1 MRAEGALLSIPRRR
15 LRILVLVGA
24 SWLALLLGLVLWWAY
39 VVLQQ
44 GERIAELEVTAGLA
58 RGEALVGR
66 ERVHNMLMWESGAFI
81 VILLSATAV
90 LAWLYYR
97 DSVRNRALHAF
108 FAALTHELRTP
119 LAALRLQAEAIAED
133 PEAPPARHASG
144 RRLLDDLSRLESQ
157 VERTLELAR
166 VEGGGR
172 VLEEPIALE
181 PLLRHFCATLPESLA
196 GRVAL
201 HVAHTRSDTRVLG
214 DKVAIQLILRNLVEN
229 AVRHAQRNKVELIM
243 SLEHRGSGVTLHCM
257 DNGAGFEGNA
267 ARLGTLF
274 YRGERSSGAGVGLY
288 LIKALMTQMGGAA
301 RFDSARDHGF
311 EAVLHFREA
320 AA

>member
-44 GERIAELEVTAGLA
+44 GERIAELEVAAGLA

-133 PEAPPARHASG
+133 PETPPAQQQRG
-144 RRLLDDLSRLESQ
+144 RRLLGDLSRLESQ

-172 VLEEPIALE
+172 VLDEPIALA
-181 PLLRHFCATLPESLA
+181 PLLRHFCASLPESLA
-196 GRVAL
+196 ERVQV
-201 HVAHTRSDTRVLG
+201 HIAHSGGDMLVLG
-214 DKVAIQLILRNLVEN
+214 DKAAIQLILRNLVEN
-229 AVRHAQRNKVELIM
+229 AARHAGRNRVELIV
-243 SLEHRGSGVTLHCM
+243 SLERNGSGVVLHCM
-257 DNGAGFEGNA
+257 DNGTGFRGDS

-274 YRGERSSGAGVGLY
+274 YRGEQSSGAGVGLY
-288 LIKALMTQMGGAA
+288 LVRALMTQMGGSAA
-301 RFDSARDHGF
+301 FDSAPERGF
-311 EAVLHFREA
+311 AAQLRFREA
-320 AA
+320 TA